1 MAEGDAR
8 SGLLSFVCSVHP
20 CRRLPGVLAVIVAL
34 FLCGAA
40 AAQDCPT
47 AQSGKLGFVVERQGF
62 KTEVFHVDGGIV
74 RTVLRGGDTVL
85 LETTQQGGLFQL
97 DRLDRGRRT
106 KYEPQSDLKKLF
118 PLKPGRSVEARFATE
133 SDGQRGTLWVK
144 LDVKGT
150 DSLYI
155 GPCKYEVLKIERSES
170 RTSAPPAFVDTDY
183 YSPELKL
190 VLAKEYRGNGS
201 GTQMVKFD
209 RIGAEKR

>member
-1 MAEGDAR
+1 MAEDDVGNE
-8 SGLLSFVCSVHP
+8 LLSFERGVHP
-20 CRRLPGVLAVIVAL
+20 CRRLPEALAVVAAL
-34 FLCGAA
+34 SWCGAA

-47 AQSGKLGFVVERQGF
+47 ARSGKPGFVVERQGF

-74 RTVLRGGDTVL
+74 RSVLRGGNTVL
-85 LETTQQGGLFQL
+85 LETTQQEGLFQL

-133 SDGQRGTLWVK
+133 SNGQRGALWVK
-144 LDVKGT
+144 LDVKGK
-150 DSLYI
+150 DLLYI

-170 RTSAPPAFVDTDY
+170 RTDATPAFMDTDY

-190 VLAKEYRGNGS
+190 VLAKEYRDNGA
-201 GTQMVKFD
+201 THLVKFD
-209 RIGAEKR
+209 RIDAQK